1 MENPRIKA
9 YKILFQ
15 VIYEGGYSNIAIN
28 HGLRNTKFS
37 NQDRAFITELV
48 YGVLE
53 KKFYL
58 EYVLQ
63 KFSKTPLKKLSKE
76 VKLILLMGLYQIR
89 FMNSVTDFAAVD
101 ESVKISKKLFPK
113 GGGFVN
119 GVLRNVLRDPNA
131 FEIKNISGIKRLSI
145 EHNVSSDIA
154 ELLVEQNG
162 IEEATRILAAMG
174 KKPNLYLRTN
184 LLKTTRDKLEELLT
198 NDGVTIERVPTEPV
212 ALSAQNLKRI
222 EENSSYQSGLFTVQD
237 LSSMQAVRT
246 LDPQKGE
253 KILDLCA
260 CPGGKT
266 TFAAELMENEGAI
279 DAQDI
284 SANKLK
290 LVEQACKRLGITIV
304 RTREWDATKRDD
316 SQKEQYDRVLI
327 DAPCSGLGIIRKKPE
342 IRYKTKQ
349 QIESLYDTQQKILES
364 GASYVKRGGILV
376 YSTCT
381 INRRENE
388 EQVQDFLS
396 KYEFELLE
404 EKQLR
409 FQERESDG
417 FYIAKMRKS

>member
-1 MENPRIKA
+1 MENPRLKA
-9 YKILFQ
+9 YKILYQ

-37 NQDRAFITELV
+37 NQDRGFITELV

-304 RTREWDATKRDD
+304 QTREWDATKRDD

>member
-1 MENPRIKA
+1 MENPRLKA
-9 YKILFQ
+9 YKILYQ

-37 NQDRAFITELV
+37 NQDRGFITELV

>member
-1 MENPRIKA
+1 MENPRLKA
-9 YKILFQ
+9 YKILYQ

-37 NQDRAFITELV
+37 NQDRGFITELV

-417 FYIAKMRKS
+417 FLLANA

>member
-1 MENPRIKA
+1 M
-9 YKILFQ
+9 
-15 VIYEGGYSNIAIN
+15 
-28 HGLRNTKFS
+28 
-37 NQDRAFITELV
+37 
-48 YGVLE
+48 
-53 KKFYL
+53 
-58 EYVLQ
+58 
-63 KFSKTPLKKLSKE
+63 
-76 VKLILLMGLYQIR
+76 
-89 FMNSVTDFAAVD
+89 
-101 ESVKISKKLFPK
+101 
-113 GGGFVN
+113 
-119 GVLRNVLRDPNA
+119 
-131 FEIKNISGIKRLSI
+131 
-145 EHNVSSDIA
+145 SSDIA